1 VTYPSVETSA
11 QGGSPVEIYDFAL
24 GNETFRFTSGE
35 ESVVVETNTYLPLE
49 ISRSMMVISQEFES
63 NVMTIT
69 VPAATPLVRKY
80 IEVVPGQR
88 GVLTIRRFHRT
99 DNDDEFVTI
108 FKGLIRSVSFTMV
121 GLTAEI
127 VVQPLTSALSRSVPR
142 FVYSGVCNHILYD
155 TGCTVSQNSYRFI
168 GEVGSISGNIYS
180 VTNLSVGR
188 PNGWA
193 TGGFVYD
200 ANGIDYRLIIDHVAD
215 QITLLL
221 PFQPT
226 VAVGS
231 ELQVFAGCDHSVTT
245 CGNKFSNV
253 TNFGGFPFVP
263 RDNIFQKG
271 I

>member
-1 VTYPSVETSA
+1 MTYNAIETSIES
-11 QGGSPVEIYDFAL
+11 GSPVEIYDFAL

-35 ESVVVETNTYLPLE
+35 EEVVVETNTYVPLE
-49 ISRSMMVISQEFES
+49 ISRSVMVISQEFES
-63 NVMTIT
+63 NVMTLT

-88 GVLTIRRFHRT
+88 GILTIRRLHRT
-99 DNDDEFVTI
+99 DNDGEFITI
-108 FKGLIRSVSFTMV
+108 FKGIIRSVSFTMV

-168 GEVGSISGNIYS
+168 GEVGLVSGNVYT

-200 ANGIDYRLIIDHVAD
+200 ANGIDYRLILDHVGD

-221 PFQPT
+221 PFQST
-226 VAVGS
+226 VGTGS
-231 ELQVFAGCDHSVTT
+231 QVQVFAGCDHSIST
-245 CGNKFSNV
+245 CGSKFNNV